1 MGEWRVTQNN
11 VAWFAEYFKEMEE
24 VGEEI
29 MLLANRGA
37 GELSLASRV
46 GAESKNGK
54 SLVKMAFE
62 TLGKI
67 EYNQKRLEYALT
79 DLSYVIDAT
88 FDADETLPKG
98 VNNG

>member
-1 MGEWRVTQNN
+1 MGKWRVTQDN
-11 VAWFAEYFKEMEE
+11 VASLTEYFKEIEEAGEE
-24 VGEEI
+24 V
-29 MLLANRGA
+29 MLLANRGV
-37 GELSLASRV
+37 GELNLASRV
-46 GAESKNGK
+46 GVESKNGK

-88 FDADETLPKG
+88 FDPDETLPKD